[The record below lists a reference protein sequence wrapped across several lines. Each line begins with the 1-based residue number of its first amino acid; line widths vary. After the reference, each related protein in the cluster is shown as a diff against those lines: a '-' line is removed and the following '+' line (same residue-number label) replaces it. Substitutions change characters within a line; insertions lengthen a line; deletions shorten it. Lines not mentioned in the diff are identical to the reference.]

1 MSTMARNN
9 IRYYRKQRGMSQ
21 RELATKAEISYI
33 TVTNLERSGSQ
44 PSVRVR
50 KAIAKVL
57 DVDEESLC
65 GFDSPFVPC
74 TLAFPKD
81 DGDYLCAYKAHPR
94 AARFDYQV
102 LHWSIALQQ
111 WSTNFSSAPVSQNA
125 VKFWMEIPQL
135 PYIL

>member
-9 IRYYRKQRGMSQ
+9 IRYYRKQRGLSQ
-21 RELATKAEISYI
+21 KELAEKAKVCYVTI
-33 TVTNLERSGSQ
+33 TNLERSGSQ

-50 KAIAKVL
+50 KSIAEVL
-57 DVDEESLC
+57 DVDEDSLC

-81 DGDYLCAYKAHPR
+81 DGDYLCAYKVHPR
-94 AARFDYQV
+94 SPYEYQV
-102 LHWSIALQQ
+102 LHWSIALKA